1 MSNVL
6 VVGDIHG
13 CFDNLLSLIK
23 ARQKKTRLD
32 AVIVCGDYGIWT
44 DFKKEKIPAA
54 YNVPYPCPV
63 YFVDGN
69 HENHHEL
76 DKYERGKIHNIIG
89 NLYFCAYGSVLTINK
104 TKFLFCGGA
113 ASIDKG
119 TRIPFKT
126 WWPTECISESDT
138 YFLPDEKIDIVISHT
153 APSCVCKEIC
163 EQNKWSFDYAKS
175 LDKSIAFLDNVLET
189 YQPQRWYF
197 GHWHT
202 SYYAKKDLTKFIGL
216 DTIPFVR
223 KKDFNTDSCESCY
236 TVLCV

>member
-32 AVIVCGDYGIWT
+32 AVIVCGDYGIWS

-126 WWPTECISESDT
+126 WCPLNVFQNQTHIFYQTKKSTLLS
-138 YFLPDEKIDIVISHT
+138 VI
-153 APSCVCKEIC
+153 PRRVV
-163 EQNKWSFDYAKS
+163 F
-175 LDKSIAFLDNVLET
+175 
-189 YQPQRWYF
+189 
-197 GHWHT
+197 
-202 SYYAKKDLTKFIGL
+202 AKKFVSKINGRLTMQKVLTKALHF
-216 DTIPFVR
+216 
-223 KKDFNTDSCESCY
+223 
-236 TVLCV
+236 